1 MALFVNKVSL
11 AGNLTRDP
19 QVRFLT
25 DERAVCNFGLAI
37 NRRYRTQSGEQ
48 REETTFV
55 DVEAWG
61 KTAELVGRYLGKGR
75 NCLVEGALKLDQWE
89 KDGQKR
95 SQLKVV
101 AQQVHFVDGPA
112 DAAGSGAGSGDS
124 AVSDQAVSDQGGDT
138 AARSSAPAPG
148 ADLDDEPPF

>member
-1 MALFVNKVSL
+1 MPLFVNKVTL

-61 KTAELVGRYLGKGR
+61 KTAELAGRYLGKGR

-101 AQQVHFVDGPA
+101 AQQIHFVDGPGGGGEQGEGGG
-112 DAAGSGAGSGDS
+112 DAAERP
-124 AVSDQAVSDQGGDT
+124 
-138 AARSSAPAPG
+138 AAPSAPPAG
-148 ADLDDEPPF
+148 GLDDEPPF